1 MSSLNNNLIISDL
14 AQKWQNC
21 GMLEGDTIVLHSD
34 VRKLLLY
41 YNRFSQPKG
50 KKKVRV
56 LSVEDI
62 FDSFLKAV
70 GVKGT
75 LIIPLFNFD
84 FSSNGKVFDIR
95 STPSQMGVLT
105 EHARTRGDYLR
116 TKNPVYSFAIFGKNK
131 KYFESIDLHSAIGK
145 DSVFSRLIEL
155 DGKIAVLGLSDKNS
169 MTFYHHIEEMHN
181 VAYRI
186 RKNFTAPYIDSSG
199 KETKET
205 ISLYVRD
212 LDRGVQTLV
221 DPVGEMMWRKGLYSG
236 EKFDQVHGLRTISA
250 TNMYKFVS
258 NIILNNSAK
267 DNLYEIKK
275 TDAD

>member
-1 MSSLNNNLIISDL
+1 MSSLHTSSIINEL
-14 AQKWQNC
+14 AQKWQDC

-34 VRKLLLY
+34 VRKLLLF
-41 YNRFSQPKG
+41 YNHLSRPKRE
-50 KKKVRV
+50 KKVRV
-56 LSVEDI
+56 LSVEDV

-84 FSSNGKVFDIR
+84 FSSHGKLFDIR

-105 EHARTRGDYLR
+105 EHARKRDDYLR
-116 TKNPVYSFAIFGKNK
+116 TKNPVYSFAIFGQNK
-131 KYFESIDLHSAIGK
+131 KYFESIDLQSALGK
-145 DSVFSRLIEL
+145 DSVFARLIEL
-155 DGKIAVLGLSDKNS
+155 DGKIAVLGLPDKYS

-181 VAYRI
+181 VSYRI
-186 RKNFTAPYIDSSG
+186 RKNFTAPYIDSNG
-199 KETKET
+199 KETMET

-236 EKFDQVHGLRTISA
+236 EKFDHVHGLRTISA
-250 TNMYKFVS
+250 ANMYKFVS
-258 NIILNNSAK
+258 KIILNNSSK